1 MAKDAFRSF
10 YKFDKKIEIP
20 EVKSSSE
27 FSNDRVRITSIR
39 ETSSY
44 HHYNIEVSESEIP
57 LFVKASSDLG
67 FSYKREIKDFYCL
80 PSDGYTNEDF
90 DKSIAE
96 ILRNE
101 LPSFE
106 LPSGQNIFS
115 GRVRLIDIYQPHL
128 FIHNYRTYQ
137 AFKSLGKPLYCLSGS
152 HNSVNPE
159 FDDKWARILDGF
171 FTPKGRKL
179 SQPLRKIELNE
190 FIQNGK
196 EGQTLKDYI
205 ISNKEYLTKV
215 CNELNYINYS
225 KYSEDLI
232 TRVNYISF
240 LNFDKSMRGD
250 IREYLLSI
258 TSSEYKKILDFI
270 AKERNGFYRSK
281 SFSTLDNVQSF
292 CEEALNGLKVK
303 PLTPKEFEEYAFRN
317 IFKDNSYFSEDPYE
331 NIFSRVEVISS
342 KLKYHYDSVNAQNKT
357 DLTLYAIAKEK
368 NLFEKSTSLECM
380 GFIFGLIWPALWSK
394 KNISLKINEYLLKE
408 ITEGRLK
415 IETVFKIISTVTPMD
430 GGKLIEIS
438 KDTNLADFDLEDT
451 PVEWLIDIVSSGDVD
466 KRIAGKSIYN
476 PAIDIFGFTV

>member
-1 MAKDAFRSF
+1 MAKDAFKSF

-20 EVKSSSE
+20 EAKSSSE
-27 FSNDRVRITSIR
+27 SSNDRVRITSIR

-44 HHYNIEVSESEIP
+44 HHYNIEVRESEIP

-101 LPSFE
+101 LPPFE
-106 LPSGQNIFS
+106 LASGQSNFS
-115 GRVRLIDIYQPHL
+115 GRVRLIDVYQHHF

-137 AFKSLGKPLYCLSGS
+137 AFKGLGKTLYCLSGPR
-152 HNSVNPE
+152 NSTNSE
-159 FDDKWARILDGF
+159 FDNLWARILDGF
-171 FTPKGRKL
+171 FTPKGRKI

-196 EGQTLKDYI
+196 ENETLKEYI
-205 ISNKEYLTKV
+205 ANNQDHLTKV
-215 CNELNYINYS
+215 CNDLNYINHS

-232 TRVNYISF
+232 ARVGGISF
-240 LNFDKSMRGD
+240 LNFDKPMRGD

-258 TSSEYKKILDFI
+258 TSSEYKKIFDFI
-270 AKERNGFYRSK
+270 AKERKGFYRNK
-281 SFSTLDNVQSF
+281 SFSTLDNVRSF
-292 CEEALNGLKVK
+292 CEEALNGLKIE

-317 IFKDNSYFSEDPYE
+317 IFKDNSYFSEDPDD
-331 NIFSRVEVISS
+331 NVFSRVEVIAS
-342 KLKYHYDSVNAQNKT
+342 KMKYYYDSVNAQNKT

-408 ITEGRLK
+408 ITEGRLT
-415 IETVFKIISTVTPMD
+415 IETVFKIISTVTPRD

-438 KDTNLADFDLEDT
+438 KDTNLTDFDLEDT